1 MVKFNTTNDY
11 VGGDEDRKA
20 NFNVNLMPLL
30 LSVPGLLVFLFL
42 LGLILW
48 KILRRHLDIN

>member
-1 MVKFNTTNDY
+1 MKFNTINDY
-11 VGGDEDRKA
+11 VGGDEDR
-20 NFNVNLMPLL
+20 NDIFYVNLMPLL

-48 KILRRHLDIN
+48 KILRRHIHIN